1 MSCIFCSIVAGELPC
16 RKIFE
21 DERTLVMLDIA
32 DDVDGHMLVLPKKHV
47 ESIFDCDTETISA
60 VMHTTQTVSKHL
72 MTIGYDGVNILN
84 ASGKAADQSVPH
96 LHFHLIPR
104 RFGDGLDTWPKLPG
118 TTTDINEIHSKLTM
132 L

>member
-1 MSCIFCSIVAGELPC
+1 MKCVFCSIVAGELPC

-21 DERTLVMLDIA
+21 DDKTLAILDIA
-32 DDVDGHMLVLPKKHV
+32 GDVDGHMLVLPKTHV
-47 ESIFDCDTETISA
+47 ESVLDCDSKTLDA
-60 VMHTTQTVSKHL
+60 VMRTVQTVSKHL
-72 MTIGYDGVNILN
+72 STIGYDGVNILN

-104 RFGDGLDTWPKLPG
+104 RFGDHLNTWPTLPG
-118 TTTDINEIHSKLTM
+118 AITDIDELHSQLSM